1 MQSAPEQN
9 PQPSTCGELCWSG
22 EGTVQVAGN
31 KPVLS
36 NLSDVC
42 QALIK
47 GEIFLSHR
55 MVLLRKEITVLHQD
69 QDIIV
74 KIQRK
79 RCSLKRLGAFTEWT
93 YVSRNSIKRKAC
105 LRPHWLIVWSPAS
118 AGALSTLCSGAGAS
132 TEGDWPFDTSGA
144 DHTQKVVLQQGAPR
158 HCRQSNASVHRNG
171 GMNVSHEQSSLR
183 LFSTTVSAKDSFSL
197 PVLNGYVLSWFSNLE
212 AA

>member
-31 KPVLS
+31 KTVLS

-79 RCSLKRLGAFTEWT
+79 RCSLKRLGALTEWT

-132 TEGDWPFDTSGA
+132 TEGDWPFNTSGA

-171 GMNVSHEQSSLR
+171 GMNVSREQSSLR